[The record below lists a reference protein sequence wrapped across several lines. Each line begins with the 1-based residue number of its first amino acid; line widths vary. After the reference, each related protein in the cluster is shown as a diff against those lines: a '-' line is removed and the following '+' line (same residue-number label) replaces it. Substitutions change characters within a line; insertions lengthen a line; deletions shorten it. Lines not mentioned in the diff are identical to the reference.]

1 MKKSDLNTKVISK
14 RTAVASIKNPN
25 EPDTMDLIQQ
35 KWDKQLSKH
44 TTRQEQ
50 FALPEDEEQPN
61 RSIHSE
67 DQDNMFKGVK
77 DEGEKTN
84 GHYDDIVE
92 HVENLR
98 LETMMKEKSS
108 N

>member
-1 MKKSDLNTKVISK
+1 LNTKVISK
-14 RTAVASIKNPN
+14 RTTVATVKNPN

-35 KWDKQLSKH
+35 KWDKQLSKN

-67 DQDNMFKGVK
+67 DQENMFKAK
-77 DEGEKTN
+77 DDAEKTN
-84 GHYDDIVE
+84 G
-92 HVENLR
+92 
-98 LETMMKEKSS
+98 
-108 N
+108 

>member
-1 MKKSDLNTKVISK
+1 VKKSDLNTKVISK
-14 RTAVASIKNPN
+14 RTTVATVKHPN

-35 KWDKQLSKH
+35 KWDKQLSKN

-67 DQDNMFKGVK
+67 DQENMFKAK
-77 DEGEKTN
+77 DDAEKTN
-84 GHYDDIVE
+84 G
-92 HVENLR
+92 
-98 LETMMKEKSS
+98 
-108 N
+108 